1 MDKNINIAKILK
13 KVPKGTKL
21 WSPIC
26 GECKLLYI
34 TFIDSSINVSVEEND
49 SPSFTFL
56 SDGRYADY
64 PDAECL
70 LFPSKEHRNWS
81 TFKAPWQHKHFEA
94 YQKVFVAADYDN
106 GTAKGGKI
114 WCADLYGHYDSERKI
129 HYCVGYSEF
138 TDDEI
143 IPYEGNKNKLGK
155 PVE

>member
-13 KVPKGTKL
+13 NVPKGTKL

-81 TFKAPWQHKHFEA
+81 TFKLPQKHKHFEPF
-94 YQKVFVAADYDN
+94 QKILVQSIGFNVRVWVADIYSHYRDETHYTITGIGCSDN
-106 GTAKGGKI
+106 
-114 WCADLYGHYDSERKI
+114 
-129 HYCVGYSEF
+129 
-138 TDDEI
+138 EI
-143 IPYEGNKNKLGK
+143 LPYEGNEYKLGK
-155 PVE
+155 VIE